1 MLTLLGT
8 VNGGAVAV
16 DTMKW
21 ASGNEE
27 DPGRGAIGE
36 GSSSMPTAT
45 ALPEM
50 VGALPRPTMPGG
62 STSGVEAGTKTAA
75 NEAAS
80 PDLAVLTHPGSIQ
93 DNTNGTANGATSS
106 TSSSSTSSSS
116 SATLTVLAPAPVS
129 APTAAQV
136 VIQAAAAVAGPLPVP
151 RGKVARRLRQAAN
164 KAADSA
170 QAAEEAAAAAA
181 AAAARGEEPTAGWG
195 CVIS

>member
-1 MLTLLGT
+1 M
-8 VNGGAVAV
+8 AV

-106 TSSSSTSSSS
+106 TSTSSSS

-170 QAAEEAAAAAA
+170 QAAEDAATAAA